1 MPSTLEQLNPTRVK
15 LTVEIPFEELKPHLA
30 RAYKEIAEQVSIPGF
45 RKGKVP
51 PAVIDQRFGRGVV
64 LQEALDKALPD
75 AYQNAVVESG
85 VFPMGQPEVEVTK
98 LEDNDL
104 VEFTAEVD
112 VRPEFDLPDFAA
124 LEAVVDDVEIGEGA
138 VDERIEMLRQR
149 FATLTPVDRPAV
161 EGDVLSISLVASQDG
176 QPLADATA
184 DEVTYQIGGGAG
196 MLEGLDEAVTGL
208 GVGES
213 KTFTST
219 LVGGAFRGQEAEIEV
234 TVTKVQEQELPEVDD
249 EFAQLVSEFDTVEEM
264 REDLRRAIDAQGE
277 AEQLAEARDKVL
289 EAAIAAVSFELPEKL
304 LANEL
309 EQRRGQIENQLA
321 SAGLTVEAYLEGA
334 DDEDA
339 ETADEFWAGIDER
352 SEQAL
357 RAQILLDKFAEEN
370 QVDVSQQELTELI
383 FRKAQEN
390 RTSPQDEINHM
401 MEHNHMG
408 DWMQEIRRGK
418 ALAAM
423 CLAATV
429 RDASGNVVTF
439 PQPEAEQAVEQPAEP
454 ATPADIAGSSLV
466 APDETVVEEEVVV
479 EEVVAEEPVAEPK
492 KKAAS
497 KKSSKKD
504 EAVEA

>member
-30 RAYKEIAEQVSIPGF
+30 KAYKEIAEQVSIPGF

-64 LQEALDKALPD
+64 LQEAIDKALPG
-75 AYQNAVVESG
+75 AYQNAVVEAG
-85 VFPMGQPEVEVTK
+85 VFPMGQPDVEITR

-112 VRPEFDLPDFAA
+112 VRPEFDLPDFSA
-124 LEAVVDDVEIGEGA
+124 LEAVVEDVRVGDDAVE
-138 VDERIEMLRQR
+138 ERIEMLRQR
-149 FATLTPVDRPAV
+149 FATLTVVDRAAAD
-161 EGDVLSISLVASQDG
+161 GDVLSISLVASQDG
-176 QPLADATA
+176 VPLTDATA
-184 DEVTYQIGGGAG
+184 DDVTYQIGGGAG

-208 GVGES
+208 KAGET

-219 LVGGAFRGQEAEIEV
+219 LVGGAFRGQEADIEV
-234 TVTKVQEQELPEVDD
+234 TVTKVQEQELPDVDD
-249 EFAQLVSEFDTVEEM
+249 DFAQLVSEFDTVEEM
-264 REDLRRAIDAQGE
+264 RDDLRRAVDAQGQ

-289 EAAIAAVSFELPEKL
+289 EVAIAAVAFELPEKL
-304 LANEL
+304 LAGEL
-309 EQRRGQIENQLA
+309 EQRRSQIENQLA
-321 SAGLTVEAYLEGA
+321 SAGLTVEAYLESA
-334 DDEDA
+334 EDEDA
-339 ETADEFWAGIDER
+339 ETAEEFWAGIDER

-357 RAQILLDKFAEEN
+357 RAQILLDKFADEN
-370 QVDVSQQELTELI
+370 QLDVSQQELTELI

-423 CLAATV
+423 CVAATV
-429 RDASGNVVTF
+429 RDASGNVIEF
-439 PQPEAEQAVEQPAEP
+439 PRPEGDQPVVVDAAPVAEP
-454 ATPADIAGSSLV
+454 ATPAEIATSSVV
-466 APDETVVEEEVVV
+466 AVEEP
-479 EEVVAEEPVAEPK
+479 VAEEPVEEKPRK
-492 KKAAS
+492 RAAA
-497 KKSSKKD
+497 KKSNKKD
-504 EAVEA
+504 EADEA

>member
-30 RAYKEIAEQVSIPGF
+30 KAYKEIAEQVSIPGF

-64 LQEALDKALPD
+64 LQEAIDKALPG
-75 AYQNAVVESG
+75 AYQNAVVEAG
-85 VFPMGQPEVEVTK
+85 VFPMGQPDVEITK

-112 VRPEFDLPDFAA
+112 VRPEFDLPDFSA
-124 LEAVVDDVEIGEGA
+124 LEAVVEDVQVGDDAVE
-138 VDERIEMLRQR
+138 ERIEMLRQR
-149 FATLTPVDRPAV
+149 FATLTVVDRAAAD
-161 EGDVLSISLVASQDG
+161 GDVLSISLVASQDG
-176 QPLADATA
+176 VPLTDATA
-184 DEVTYQIGGGAG
+184 DDVTYQIGGGAG

-208 GVGES
+208 KAGET

-249 EFAQLVSEFDTVEEM
+249 DFAQLVSEFDTVEEM
-264 REDLRRAIDAQGE
+264 REDLRRAVDAQGQ

-289 EAAIAAVSFELPEKL
+289 EVAIAAVAFELPEKL
-304 LANEL
+304 LAGEL
-309 EQRRGQIENQLA
+309 EQRRSQIENQLA
-321 SAGLTVEAYLEGA
+321 SAGLTVEAYLESA
-334 DDEDA
+334 EDEDA
-339 ETADEFWAGIDER
+339 ETAEEFWAGIDER

-357 RAQILLDKFAEEN
+357 RAQILLDKFADEN
-370 QVDVSQQELTELI
+370 QLDVSQQELTELI

-423 CLAATV
+423 CVAATV
-429 RDASGNVVTF
+429 RDASGNVIEF
-439 PQPEAEQAVEQPAEP
+439 PRPEGDQPVVVDAAPVAEA
-454 ATPADIAGSSLV
+454 ATPAEIATSSVV
-466 APDETVVEEEVVV
+466 AVEEP
-479 EEVVAEEPVAEPK
+479 VAEEPVEEKPRK
-492 KKAAS
+492 RAAA
-497 KKSSKKD
+497 KKSSKKGEAD
-504 EAVEA
+504 EA

>member
-30 RAYKEIAEQVSIPGF
+30 KAYKEIAEQVSIPGF

-64 LQEALDKALPD
+64 LQEAIDKALPG
-75 AYQNAVVESG
+75 AYQNAVVEAG
-85 VFPMGQPEVEVTK
+85 VFPMGQPDVEITK

-112 VRPEFDLPDFAA
+112 VRPEFDLPDFSA
-124 LEAVVDDVEIGEGA
+124 LEAVVEDVQVGDDAVE
-138 VDERIEMLRQR
+138 ERIEMLRQR
-149 FATLTPVDRPAV
+149 FATLTVVDRAAAD
-161 EGDVLSISLVASQDG
+161 GDVLSISLVASQDG
-176 QPLADATA
+176 VPLTDATA
-184 DEVTYQIGGGAG
+184 DDVTYQIGGGAG

-208 GVGES
+208 KAGET

-219 LVGGAFRGQEAEIEV
+219 LVGGAFRGQEADIEV

-249 EFAQLVSEFDTVEEM
+249 DFAQLVSEFDTVEEM
-264 REDLRRAIDAQGE
+264 RDDLRRAVDAQGQ

-289 EAAIAAVSFELPEKL
+289 EVAIAAVAFELPEKL
-304 LANEL
+304 LAGEL
-309 EQRRGQIENQLA
+309 EQRRSQIENQLA
-321 SAGLTVEAYLEGA
+321 SAGLTVEAYLESA
-334 DDEDA
+334 EDEDA
-339 ETADEFWAGIDER
+339 ETAEEFWAGIDER

-357 RAQILLDKFAEEN
+357 RAQILLDKFADEN
-370 QVDVSQQELTELI
+370 QLDVSQQELTELI

-423 CLAATV
+423 CVAATV
-429 RDASGNVVTF
+429 RDASGNVIEF
-439 PQPEAEQAVEQPAEP
+439 PRPEGDQPVVVDAAPVAEA
-454 ATPADIAGSSLV
+454 ATPAEIATSSVV
-466 APDETVVEEEVVV
+466 AVEEP
-479 EEVVAEEPVAEPK
+479 VAEEPVEEKPRK
-492 KKAAS
+492 RAAA
-497 KKSSKKD
+497 KKSSKKGEAD
-504 EAVEA
+504 EA

>member
-30 RAYKEIAEQVSIPGF
+30 KAYKEIAEQVSIPGF

-64 LQEALDKALPD
+64 LQEAIDKALPG
-75 AYQNAVVESG
+75 AYQNAVVEAG
-85 VFPMGQPEVEVTK
+85 VFPMGQPDVEITK

-112 VRPEFDLPDFAA
+112 VRPEFDLPDFSA
-124 LEAVVDDVEIGEGA
+124 LEAVVEDVQVGDDAVE
-138 VDERIEMLRQR
+138 ERIEMLRQR
-149 FATLTPVDRPAV
+149 FATLTVVDRAAAD
-161 EGDVLSISLVASQDG
+161 GDVLSISLVASQDG
-176 QPLADATA
+176 VPLTDATA
-184 DEVTYQIGGGAG
+184 DDVTYQIGGGAG

-208 GVGES
+208 KAGET

-219 LVGGAFRGQEAEIEV
+219 LVGGAFRGQEADIEV
-234 TVTKVQEQELPEVDD
+234 TVTKVQEQELPDVDD
-249 EFAQLVSEFDTVEEM
+249 DFAQLVSEFDTVEEM
-264 REDLRRAIDAQGE
+264 RDDLRRAVDAQGQ

-289 EAAIAAVSFELPEKL
+289 EVAIAAVAFELPEKL
-304 LANEL
+304 LAGEL
-309 EQRRGQIENQLA
+309 EQRRSQIENQLA
-321 SAGLTVEAYLEGA
+321 SAGLTVEAYLESA
-334 DDEDA
+334 EDEDA
-339 ETADEFWAGIDER
+339 ETAEEFWAGIDER

-357 RAQILLDKFAEEN
+357 RAQILLDKFADEN
-370 QVDVSQQELTELI
+370 QLDVSQQELTELI

-423 CLAATV
+423 CVAATV
-429 RDASGNVVTF
+429 RDASGNVIEF
-439 PQPEAEQAVEQPAEP
+439 PRPEGDQPVVVDAAPVAEA
-454 ATPADIAGSSLV
+454 ATPAEIATSSVV
-466 APDETVVEEEVVV
+466 AVEEP
-479 EEVVAEEPVAEPK
+479 VAEEPVEEKPRK
-492 KKAAS
+492 RAAA
-497 KKSSKKD
+497 KKSSKKGEAD
-504 EAVEA
+504 EA